1 MTTRI
6 AQDHPKNRVLL
17 SDIQATYKWLDEHSE
32 EARLWLLAAG
42 DLKLFL
48 NVNDPTT
55 DEWAGKWETAENIM
69 LNLHYDYGNLKTARD
84 FLLKYD
90 KLLLAAGCGAMKIF
104 DRDGRE
110 PAPSSSS
117 ESDNQRL
124 REVAG
129 CGAMKISN
137 RDGREPAP
145 SSSESDNQR
154 LREVLNEMR
163 KSGEL
168 IDTVL
173 VPTFSS
179 SEDAI
184 GENYESNR
192 ESGVDETEYECNDGA
207 DSGVE
212 LDNDAVVVIPS
223 ELRAHRVVLAAAI
236 PYLRDRAKGW
246 KMESAVD
253 EIHFYGSAFG
263 AKLLLGM
270 LPTPRPQGY
279 QS

>member
-6 AQDHPKNRVLL
+6 AQDHPKNLVLL
-17 SDIQATYKWLDEHSE
+17 SDIQATYKWLDENSE
-32 EARLWLLAAG
+32 EARLSLLSAG
-42 DLKLFL
+42 HLKLFL
-48 NVNDPTT
+48 NVNDPTI
-55 DEWAGKWETAENIM
+55 DEWAGQWETAENIM

-84 FLLKYD
+84 FLLKYN

-104 DRDGRE
+104 
-110 PAPSSSS
+110 
-117 ESDNQRL
+117 
-124 REVAG
+124 
-129 CGAMKISN
+129 N

-179 SEDAI
+179 SEVFI
-184 GENYESNR
+184 GESYDR
-192 ESGVDETEYECNDGA
+192 ESVVNEVEYECKDGA

-212 LDNDAVVVIPS
+212 PYNDVLAVNPL
-223 ELRAHRVVLAAAI
+223 ELRAHRVILAAAI
-236 PYLRDRAKGW
+236 PYLRDRAEGW
-246 KMESAVD
+246 KVGSGVD
-253 EIHFYGSAFG
+253 EIQFYGSEFS

-270 LPTPRPQGY
+270 LPTPPPQGY
-279 QS
+279 QG

>member
-1 MTTRI
+1 LTTRI

-17 SDIQATYKWLDEHSE
+17 SDIQATYKWLDENSE
-32 EARLWLLAAG
+32 EAGLSLLSAG

-55 DEWAGKWETAENIM
+55 DEWAGQWEPAGNIM

-90 KLLLAAGCGAMKIF
+90 KLLLAAGCGTMKIF
-104 DRDGRE
+104 
-110 PAPSSSS
+110 
-117 ESDNQRL
+117 
-124 REVAG
+124 
-129 CGAMKISN
+129 N

-145 SSSESDNQR
+145 STSDTDNQR
-154 LREVLNEMR
+154 LREVVNEMR

-173 VPTFSS
+173 VPTFIS
-179 SEDAI
+179 SELSI
-184 GENYESNR
+184 GEDYEGQH
-192 ESGVDETEYECNDGA
+192 ESIIDEIDYKCEDGA

-212 LDNDAVVVIPS
+212 PDNDAVVVNPL
-223 ELRAHRVVLAAAI
+223 ELRAHRVILAAAI

-246 KMESAVD
+246 KVDSVVD
-253 EIHFYGSAFG
+253 EIHFYGSAFS